1 VSALWPIL
9 YFVFLGVAFLY
20 YWPTLLALVS
30 RAAPVKLNATMMG
43 LVFTSM
49 FVANV
54 LIGWLGGY
62 YERMTPAAF
71 WGLHAGIAAVSGLLL
86 RQFGGRLNRVLGSA
100 AQPLR
105 AGP

>member
-1 VSALWPIL
+1 
-9 YFVFLGVAFLY
+9 
-20 YWPTLLALVS
+20 
-30 RAAPVKLNATMMG
+30 
-43 LVFTSM
+43 M